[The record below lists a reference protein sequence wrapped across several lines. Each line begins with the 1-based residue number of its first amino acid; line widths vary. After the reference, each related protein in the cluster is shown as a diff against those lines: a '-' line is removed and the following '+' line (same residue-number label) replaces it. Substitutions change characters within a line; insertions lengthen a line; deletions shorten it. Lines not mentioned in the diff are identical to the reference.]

1 MKMALTRI
9 GKEKIRQLTPI
20 TEGGEGYIY
29 EFGNDI
35 LKIYK
40 PCVDIAAKEK
50 KVAMLIDKPL
60 PKEAIKPITA
70 VYDNNNKFIGYIMPK
85 AVGEEVRVL
94 TSKKYLKANGI
105 TTKDIL
111 EILVKIQ
118 DTVRDI
124 HCAGYRR
131 CNQRCPADRRSLEE
145 NWNSNFQCNKLSD
158 SICKDIRYRI
168 GLGFTRNRNRQFA
181 WQCNSRN

>member
-111 EILVKIQ
+111 EILVKIK

-124 HCAGYRR
+124 HSAGVCIGDLNDQNILFDKTGNVYFID
-131 CNQRCPADRRSLEE
+131 C
-145 NWNSNFQCNKLSD
+145 D
-158 SICKDIRYRI
+158 SWSVEDEKCEVCMDLFKDP
-168 GLGFTRNRNRQFA
+168 LMK
-181 WQCNSRN
+181 

>member
-29 EFGNDI
+29 EYGNDI

-85 AVGEEVRVL
+85 AVGEEVK
-94 TSKKYLKANGI
+94 SPHK
-105 TTKDIL
+105 
-111 EILVKIQ
+111 
-118 DTVRDI
+118 
-124 HCAGYRR
+124 
-131 CNQRCPADRRSLEE
+131 
-145 NWNSNFQCNKLSD
+145 
-158 SICKDIRYRI
+158 
-168 GLGFTRNRNRQFA
+168 
-181 WQCNSRN
+181 